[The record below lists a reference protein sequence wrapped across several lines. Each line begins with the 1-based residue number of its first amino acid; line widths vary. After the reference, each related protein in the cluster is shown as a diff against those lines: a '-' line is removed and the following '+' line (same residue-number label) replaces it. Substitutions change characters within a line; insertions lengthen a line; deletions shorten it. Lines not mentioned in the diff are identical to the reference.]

1 MSVTSG
7 EFFFTAFQLEPV
19 LFAYIATVIQLDS
32 AAKNASFRSHRS
44 AGNNRVI
51 TFYNLVIERGKLF
64 YRSTIQTINWYLV
77 GIFLSRVRKDSVHNR
92 RVRAVL
98 NFNVVEGRKPIEI
111 KLYSD
116 VFFPSFRFLLFF
128 SLSRGNRIVER

>member
-32 AAKNASFRSHRS
+32 AAKNASFRSHRL

-64 YRSTIQTINWYLV
+64 IVLPFKRLIGISLEYFSHALEKIVCITDAYAWY
-77 GIFLSRVRKDSVHNR
+77 
-92 RVRAVL
+92 
-98 NFNVVEGRKPIEI
+98 
-111 KLYSD
+111 
-116 VFFPSFRFLLFF
+116 
-128 SLSRGNRIVER
+128 